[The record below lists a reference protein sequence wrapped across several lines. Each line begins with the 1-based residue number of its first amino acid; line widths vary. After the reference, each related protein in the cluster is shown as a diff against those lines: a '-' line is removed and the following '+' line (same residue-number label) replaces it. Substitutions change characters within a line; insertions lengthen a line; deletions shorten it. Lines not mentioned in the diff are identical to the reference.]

1 MIKLWSKREPRA
13 RMLAEWASIREI
25 LKCFERVRDET
36 PPWGVFVARVFV
48 ADDDAADDDDSVRAH
63 ASRFSV
69 LTSRC
74 RQTASSQ
81 TLRDVDN
88 HTV

>member
-48 ADDDAADDDDSVRAH
+48 ADDDAAADDDSVRAH
-63 ASRFSV
+63 ASRVCAYISLSPNSVFSNA
-69 LTSRC
+69 SRC
-74 RQTASSQ
+74 
-81 TLRDVDN
+81 
-88 HTV
+88 